1 MYFQPGPLGLVSKVS
16 GGFNNRDL
24 PSTWCRRVGAGSYQQ
39 QQQPLFWGPTTQ
51 KGLCW
56 FFVRSSL
63 ALDGNIVGSDRKVSF
78 KLSVSMYIQTCVDY
92 VQF

>member
-1 MYFQPGPLGLVSKVS
+1 MQES
-16 GGFNNRDL
+16 GGREL
-24 PSTWCRRVGAGSYQQ
+24 PTTTTASI
-39 QQQPLFWGPTTQ
+39 WGPTTQ